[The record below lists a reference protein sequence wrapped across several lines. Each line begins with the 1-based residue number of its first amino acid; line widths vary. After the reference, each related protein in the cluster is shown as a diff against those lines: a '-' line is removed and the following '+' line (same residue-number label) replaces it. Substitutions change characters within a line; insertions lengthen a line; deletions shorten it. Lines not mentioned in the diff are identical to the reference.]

1 MNVPADLKYASSHE
15 WARLEGDLVT
25 VGISDHAQAELTDVV
40 FLELPRVGRQ
50 VNAGESVAV
59 IESVKSANDIYAPV
73 AGEIVEINGPLAEDP
88 AGVNSDPYGAGWL
101 FRIRI
106 ASGTSLDHL
115 FTADQYRAE
124 IS

>member
-73 AGEIVEINGPLAEDP
+73 AGAAPEGRRAALVRLARAVAE
-88 AGVNSDPYGAGWL
+88 
-101 FRIRI
+101 R
-106 ASGTSLDHL
+106 SLVTL
-115 FTADQYRAE
+115 TL
-124 IS
+124 ISSCCHCRRTTDFS